1 MLIRCRNKFDI
12 DMVTAGILGVEYAYT
27 LPSIMADYLTIIG
40 YFFRRGEGRWSPV
53 EPPPQQQATGY

>member
-1 MLIRCRNKFDI
+1 
-12 DMVTAGILGVEYAYT
+12 MVTAGILGVEYAYT